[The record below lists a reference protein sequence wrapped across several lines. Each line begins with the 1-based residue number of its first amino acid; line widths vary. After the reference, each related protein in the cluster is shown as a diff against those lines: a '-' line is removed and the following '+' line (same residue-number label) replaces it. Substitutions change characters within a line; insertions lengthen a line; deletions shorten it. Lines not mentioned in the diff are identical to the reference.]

1 MTNSFGRQG
10 GFSLIEVVVSIGLL
24 SVMSILAYQAL
35 EVVMATNDR
44 SHDTMS
50 QQVNLRRAWA
60 IIQRDLLHMRNR
72 PFNDGLGQLE
82 RPYETDLSEFG
93 VRFSRGGGPMLA
105 SNPSGLMRVYY
116 GLDDER
122 NLVRTTWAITASPRY
137 SDGNTRTLLSNVD
150 EVIFEHLSEKN
161 EYSENWPPLNS
172 QSAPMLPKMIRVMIR
187 LKDGD
192 STSRLFPGVIVE

>member
-116 GLDDER
+116 GLDDES